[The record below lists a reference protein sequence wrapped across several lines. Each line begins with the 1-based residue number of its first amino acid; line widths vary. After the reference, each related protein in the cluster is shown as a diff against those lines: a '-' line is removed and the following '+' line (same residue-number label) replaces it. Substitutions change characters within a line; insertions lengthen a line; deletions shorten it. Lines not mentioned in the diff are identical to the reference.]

1 MGNPSLNS
9 DEAPT
14 LLGLA
19 HHYLCLTPAETV
31 AYLGEP
37 ASRSLPG
44 RPVGSAEYGAK
55 QLLIAWLTISE
66 QDYPLGVAKAR
77 NSVLQD
83 LFDQLFVPHSR
94 GKGHHQPGCRV
105 DHFSL
110 PELLTLTPSEAP
122 AFIGLQA
129 GAGQLLDPLV
139 VEPQGRIRWIG
150 VPS

>member
-1 MGNPSLNS
+1 MGNLSFNP
-9 DEAPT
+9 DEAPS
-14 LLGLA
+14 LLGFA
-19 HHYLCLTPAETV
+19 DHYLRLAPAEVVTH
-31 AYLGEP
+31 LGEP

-44 RPVGSAEYGAK
+44 RPVGATECAAK

-83 LFDQLFVPHSR
+83 LFDQSFAPNSR
-94 GKGHHQPGCRV
+94 GKGHHQPGCWV
-105 DHFSL
+105 NHLCL
-110 PELLTLTPSEAP
+110 PQLLTLTASEAP

-139 VEPQGRIRWIG
+139 VEPFG